1 MINQKPLTYTKTTT
15 MSSGKETP
23 RQKMI
28 GMMYLVLTAL
38 LALNVS
44 KEILQG
50 FVMVDESI
58 GKSKLILDENNSR
71 VQKAFEDYVNDGNF
85 EAKPYLLK
93 SIETQKSIRIVDA
106 YIDSMKVMITRK
118 TEGLPKKDT
127 SQLRFMER
135 LDDFDT
141 PTYLLIGS
149 DETKPIDTKYS
160 AKDLRKQLT
169 NLHSDLLSL
178 IDNMQKD
185 SKTKLDAE
193 SIATLKQK
201 LGTIK
206 PTDRNIIKEG
216 VKLNW
221 ELENFYHMP
230 MAAVITNL
238 DKIQADMKN
247 LESEFLHTFAG
258 ASSKFVFKIDKL
270 HADVVAP
277 SAYVLAGQP
286 FKANIVLGASSTQLT
301 PERMEV
307 LVGAVYDPVTNK
319 LINKGDAIT
328 IKDGMGNYEAMTSST
343 GQKELKGVIKYK
355 NPRGVDEYYPFDYS
369 YMVAPPFSAVAADN
383 MNIFYAGIENPIT
396 ATCAG
401 FSPSDLKITVS
412 GCGAET
418 VPTSAGKYVIKVKS
432 AGTCSVSVAAKVN
445 GVYQQQGPVKTF
457 RVKDIPPPYLKLGG
471 KLATSNLE
479 FTRNEIRLL
488 GGVGAESVGFMFP
501 VNFVVKSFDVEL
513 KGGGSI
519 QCSGN
524 NLSQAAKTALNN
536 MRVGD
541 IGYID
546 NIKVQKPNGTIITIP
561 SAKIK
566 IKA

>member
-1 MINQKPLTYTKTTT
+1 

-58 GKSKLILDENNSR
+58 GKSKVILDENNQR
-71 VQKAFEDYVNDGNF
+71 VQKAFEEYVNDGNY

-118 TEGLPKKDT
+118 TENLPKQDT
-127 SQLRFMER
+127 SQLRFMDR

-160 AKDLRKQLT
+160 ASDLRKQLT
-169 NLHSDLLSL
+169 NLHTDLSSL

-185 SKTKLDAE
+185 SKTKLDNE

-206 PTDRNIIKEG
+206 PIDRNIVKEG

-258 ASSKFVFKIDKL
+258 ASTKFVFKINKL

-277 SAYVLAGQP
+277 TAYVLSGQP
-286 FKANIVLGASSTQLT
+286 FKANIALGASSDELT
-301 PERMEV
+301 PERMEI
-307 LVGAVYDPVTNK
+307 LVGGVYDTVSKKLTNPGTP
-319 LINKGDAIT
+319 IN
-328 IKDGMGNYEAMTSST
+328 IKNGIGSYEAMTNAT
-343 GQKELKGVIKYK
+343 GEKELKGVIKYK
-355 NPRGVDEYYPFDYS
+355 NPRGVYEYYPFDYA
-369 YMVAPPFSAVAADN
+369 YTVAPPFSAVAADN
-383 MNIFYAGIENPIT
+383 MNIFYAGIDNPVS
-396 ATCAG
+396 ASCAG
-401 FSPSDLKITVS
+401 FSPADLKVTVS
-412 GCGAET
+412 GCGAVAT
-418 VPTSAGKYVIKVKS
+418 PSTAGKYIVTVKS
-432 AGTCSVSVAAKVN
+432 AGTCSVTVAAKVN

-457 RVKDIPPPYLKLGG
+457 RVRDIPPPFLKLGG
-471 KLATSNLE
+471 KLATSTLE
-479 FTRNEIRLL
+479 FTRNEVKLL
-488 GGVGAESVGFMFP
+488 GGVAAESVGFMFP
-501 VNFVVKSFDVEL
+501 VNFVVKSFDVSVP
-513 KGGGSI
+513 GGGDI
-519 QCSGN
+519 PCTGN

-536 MRVGD
+536 LRPGQVA
-541 IGYID
+541 YID
-546 NIKVQKPNGTIITIP
+546 NIKVRKPNGDITTITL
-561 SAKIK
+561 AKIK

>member
-1 MINQKPLTYTKTTT
+1 

-50 FVMVDESI
+50 FVLVDESI
-58 GKSKLILDENNSR
+58 GKSKNILDENNTR
-71 VQKAFEDYVNDGNF
+71 IQKAFEAYVNDGNY

-93 SIETQKSIRIVDA
+93 SIETQKSIRLVDA
-106 YIDSMKVMITRK
+106 YIDSMKLIIERK
-118 TEGLPKKDT
+118 TEGVAKHDT
-127 SQLRFMER
+127 SQLRFMEK

-149 DETKPIDTKYS
+149 DDTNPIDTKYS
-160 AKDLRKQLT
+160 AKDLRLQLT
-169 NLHSDLLSL
+169 NLHTDLLGL

-185 SKTKLDAE
+185 SKTKLDDE

-201 LGTIK
+201 LNTIK
-206 PTDRNIIKEG
+206 PVDRNLEKDGI
-216 VKLNW
+216 KLNW

-258 ASSKFVFKIDKL
+258 ASSKFVFKINKL

-277 SAYVLAGQP
+277 TAYVLSGQS
-286 FKANIVLGASSTQLT
+286 FKANIALGASSSELT
-301 PERMEV
+301 SDRMEV
-307 LVGAVYDPVTNK
+307 LVGGIYDTTTKK
-319 LINKGDAIT
+319 LIHPGTPIN
-328 IKDGMGNYEAMTSST
+328 IKDGMGTYEAMTSAT

-355 NPRGVDEYYPFDYS
+355 NPRGEYEYYPFDYS
-369 YMVAPPFSAVAADN
+369 YTVAPPFSAVAADN
-383 MNIFYAGIENPIT
+383 MNIFYSGIENPLS
-396 ATCAG
+396 ASCAG
-401 FSPSDLKITVS
+401 FSPADVKVS
-412 GCGAET
+412 INGCGAEAKAT
-418 VPTSAGKYVIKVKS
+418 GAGKYTITAKS
-432 AGTCSVSVAAKVN
+432 SGTCSVIVSAKVN
-445 GVYQQQGPVKTF
+445 GVYQQQGPAKTF
-457 RVKDIPPPYLKLGG
+457 RVKDIPPPYLRLGG

-479 FTRNEIRLL
+479 FTRNEIKLL
-488 GGVGAESVGFMFP
+488 GGVGAEAVGFMFP
-501 VNFVVKSFDVEL
+501 VNFVVKSFDLEL
-513 KGGGSI
+513 KGGGTI
-519 QCSGN
+519 PVSGN
-524 NLSQAAKTALNN
+524 NLSLAAKAALNN

-546 NIKVQKPNGTIITIP
+546 NIKVQKPNGAIITIP

>member
-1 MINQKPLTYTKTTT
+1 

-58 GKSKLILDENNSR
+58 GKSKIILDENNFR
-71 VQKAFEDYVNDGNF
+71 VQKEFEAYVNSGNY

-106 YIDSMKVMITRK
+106 YIDSMKLMVTRK
-118 TEGLPKKDT
+118 TEGTTIKDT
-127 SQLRFMER
+127 SQLRFMEK

-149 DETKPIDTKYS
+149 DETKPINTKYS
-160 AKDLRKQLT
+160 AKDLRLQLT
-169 NLHSDLLSL
+169 KLHSDLLSL
-178 IDNMQKD
+178 IDNMQKNT
-185 SKTKLDAE
+185 KTKLDE
-193 SIATLKQK
+193 TTINTLKQK
-201 LGTIK
+201 LSTIK
-206 PTDRNIIKEG
+206 PTDRHLEKDGI
-216 VKLNW
+216 KLNW

-230 MAAVITNL
+230 LAAVITNL

-247 LESEFLHTFAG
+247 LESEFLHTFAA
-258 ASSKFVFKIDKL
+258 ASSKFVFKADKL

-277 SAYVLAGQP
+277 SAYVLSGQP
-286 FKANIVLGASSTQLT
+286 FKANIVLGASSSELT

-307 LVGAVYDPVTNK
+307 LVGGIYDTTSKK
-319 LINKGDAIT
+319 LINPGSPLT
-328 IKDGMGNYEAMTSST
+328 IKDGMGNYEAIATST

-355 NPRGVDEYYPFDYS
+355 NSRGELEYYPFDYS

-383 MNIFYAGIENPIT
+383 MNIFYAGIENPVT
-396 ATCAG
+396 ASCAG
-401 FSPSDLKITVS
+401 FSPVDLKVTVS
-412 GCGAET
+412 GCGSEAKAMT
-418 VPTSAGKYVIKVKS
+418 AGKYIITAKS
-432 AGTCSVSVAAKVN
+432 SGTCSIAVAAKIN
-445 GVYQQQGPVKTF
+445 GIYQQQGPIKVF
-457 RVKDIPPPYLKLGG
+457 RVKDIPPPYLKMGG

-479 FTRNEIRLL
+479 FNKNEIKLI

-501 VNFVVKSFDVEL
+501 VNFVVKSFEVEVQ
-513 KGGGSI
+513 GAGSFT
-519 QCSGN
+519 CPGN
-524 NLSQAAKTALNN
+524 NLTQTAKIALAR
-536 MRVGD
+536 MQVGQVA
-541 IGYID
+541 YID
-546 NIKVQKPNGTIITIP
+546 NIKVLTPKGSIIPIP

>member
-1 MINQKPLTYTKTTT
+1 

-58 GKSKLILDENNSR
+58 GKSKLILDENNQR
-71 VQKAFEDYVNDGNF
+71 VQKAFEAYVNDGNF

-127 SQLRFMER
+127 SQLRFMEK

-149 DETKPIDTKYS
+149 DETKPIDSKYS
-160 AKDLRKQLT
+160 AKDLRIQLT
-169 NLHSDLLSL
+169 TLHTDLLGL

-185 SKTKLDAE
+185 TKTKLDAE
-193 SIATLKQK
+193 SITTLKQK

-206 PTDRNIIKEG
+206 PVDRNIVKEG

-247 LESEFLHTFAG
+247 LESEFLHTFAA
-258 ASSKFVFKIDKL
+258 ASSKFTFKFNKL
-270 HADVVAP
+270 YAKVISP

-286 FKANIVLGASSTQLT
+286 FKADVVLGASSSELT
-301 PERMEV
+301 PEKMQV
-307 LVGAVYDPVTNK
+307 LVGASYDTITKK
-319 LINKGDAIT
+319 LSVPGSSLTVN
-328 IKDGMGNYEAMTSST
+328 DGIGKYETTTSSV
-343 GQKELKGVIKYK
+343 GQKDLKGVVVYK
-355 NPRGVDEYYPFDYS
+355 NARGENEYYPFDYT
-369 YMVAPPFSAVAADN
+369 YTVAPPFSTVAADN
-383 MNIFYAGIENPIT
+383 MNIFYAGIENPVS
-396 ATCAG
+396 ASCAG
-401 FSPSDLKITVS
+401 FSPADLKVTVT

-418 VPTSAGKYVIKVKS
+418 VPTAAGKYIIKVKS
-432 AGTCSVSVAAKVN
+432 AGTCSVTVAAKVN

-457 RVKDIPPPYLKLGG
+457 RVRDIPPPYLKLGG
-471 KLATSNLE
+471 KLATSTLE
-479 FTRNEIRLL
+479 FTRNEVKLL
-488 GGVGAESVGFMFP
+488 GGVAAESVGFMFP
-501 VNFVVKSFDVEL
+501 VNFVVKSFDL
-513 KGGGSI
+513 AIQGGGDI
-519 QCSGN
+519 QCTGN
-524 NLSQAAKTALNN
+524 NLSPAAKTALGN
-536 MRVGD
+536 MRAGQVA
-541 IGYID
+541 YID
-546 NIKVQKPNGTIITIP
+546 NIKVRKPNGDVITIG
-561 SAKIK
+561 STKIK
-566 IKA
+566 IKS

>member
-1 MINQKPLTYTKTTT
+1 

-127 SQLRFMER
+127 SQLRFMEK

-160 AKDLRKQLT
+160 AKDLRLQLT
-169 NLHSDLLSL
+169 TLHTDLLGL

-185 SKTKLDAE
+185 PKTKLDAE

-270 HADVVAP
+270 HANVVAP

-418 VPTSAGKYVIKVKS
+418 VPTSAGKYIIKVKS

>member
-160 AKDLRKQLT
+160 AKDLRLQLT
-169 NLHSDLLSL
+169 TLHTDLLGL

-247 LESEFLHTFAG
+247 LESEFLHTFAA
-258 ASSKFVFKIDKL
+258 ASSKFTFKFNKL
-270 HADVVAP
+270 YAKVISP

-286 FKANIVLGASSTQLT
+286 FKADVVLGASSSELT
-301 PERMEV
+301 PDKMQV
-307 LVGAVYDPVTNK
+307 LVGATYDSITKKLTVPGSSLAVNQGIGKYETVTNS
-319 LINKGDAIT
+319 I
-328 IKDGMGNYEAMTSST
+328 
-343 GQKELKGVIKYK
+343 GQKDLKGVVVYK
-355 NPRGVDEYYPFDYS
+355 NTRGENEYYPFDYT
-369 YMVAPPFSAVAADN
+369 YTVAPPFSAVAADN
-383 MNIFYAGIENPIT
+383 MNIFYAGIENPVS
-396 ATCAG
+396 ASCAG
-401 FSPSDLKITVS
+401 FSPADLKVTVT
-412 GCGAET
+412 GCGAVAT
-418 VPTSAGKYVIKVKS
+418 PSTAGKYVITVKS
-432 AGTCSVSVAAKVN
+432 AGTCSVTVAAKVN

-457 RVKDIPPPYLKLGG
+457 RVKDIPPPYLKIGG
-471 KLATSNLE
+471 KLATSTIEL
-479 FTRNEIRLL
+479 TRNEVRTL

-501 VNFVVKSFDVEL
+501 VNFVVKSFEVSVQ
-513 KGGGSI
+513 GGGDISC
-519 QCSGN
+519 QGN
-524 NLSQAAKTALNN
+524 NLSPAAKTALNN
-536 MRVGD
+536 MRAGQVA
-541 IGYID
+541 YID
-546 NIKVQKPNGTIITIP
+546 NIKVRKPNGDIVTIP
-561 SAKIK
+561 FAKIK

>member
-1 MINQKPLTYTKTTT
+1 

-58 GKSKLILDENNSR
+58 GKSKLILDENNQR
-71 VQKAFEDYVNDGNF
+71 VQKAFEAYVNDGNF

-118 TEGLPKKDT
+118 TEGLPKQDT
-127 SQLRFMER
+127 SQLRFMEK

-160 AKDLRKQLT
+160 AKDLRLQLT
-169 NLHSDLLSL
+169 TLHTDLLGL

-185 SKTKLDAE
+185 TKTKLDAE
-193 SIATLKQK
+193 SITTLKQK

-206 PTDRNIIKEG
+206 PTDRNIVKEG

-247 LESEFLHTFAG
+247 LESEFLHTFAA
-258 ASSKFVFKIDKL
+258 ASSKFTFKFNKL
-270 HADVVAP
+270 YAKVISP

-286 FKANIVLGASSTQLT
+286 FKADVVLGASSSELT
-301 PERMEV
+301 PEKMQV
-307 LVGAVYDPVTNK
+307 LVGASYDSITKKLTVPGSSLTVNQGIGKYETVTNS
-319 LINKGDAIT
+319 I
-328 IKDGMGNYEAMTSST
+328 
-343 GQKELKGVIKYK
+343 GQKDLKGVVVYK
-355 NPRGVDEYYPFDYS
+355 NTRGENEYYPFDYT
-369 YMVAPPFSAVAADN
+369 YTVAPPFSAVAADN
-383 MNIFYAGIENPIT
+383 MNIFYAGIENPVS
-396 ATCAG
+396 ASCAG
-401 FSPSDLKITVS
+401 FSPADLKVTVT

-418 VPTSAGKYVIKVKS
+418 VPTSAGKYIIKVKS

-457 RVKDIPPPYLKLGG
+457 RVKDIPPPYLKIGG
-471 KLATSNLE
+471 KLATSTIEL
-479 FTRNEIRLL
+479 TRNEVRTL

-501 VNFVVKSFDVEL
+501 VNFVVKSFEVSVQ
-513 KGGGSI
+513 GGGDISC
-519 QCSGN
+519 QGN
-524 NLSQAAKTALNN
+524 NLSPAAKTALNN
-536 MRVGD
+536 MRAGQVA
-541 IGYID
+541 YID
-546 NIKVQKPNGTIITIP
+546 NIKVRKPNGDIVTIP
-561 SAKIK
+561 FAKIK